1 MLNYLKPII
10 DLEKFIGRPAAEGL
24 RFNPLRLDRTEF
36 ERILPF
42 EIEHLPFYK
51 YGYLLKNGDNAG
63 THPLHAAGVYYI
75 QEPSAMAA
83 VTALDIKPYSRVL
96 DMCAAP
102 GSKSTAIAGEL
113 TDGFLVAN
121 EVNAKRAQALISNI
135 ERMGISRAMV
145 LNSNADD
152 IAKAFEGCF
161 DRVLVDSPCSGEGM
175 FRKHPKVL
183 ELWSVE
189 NVMACAERS
198 KKILNAAAKTV
209 CPGGRLVYSTCTFNT
224 EENEK
229 VIIDF
234 LNSHPDF
241 SLVDTGITGAD
252 YGLLGLAKAVRIY
265 PSDISEGH
273 FIAALVRRGTKSE
286 FKFKYF
292 KSNTKS
298 SGCKDIIK
306 HEFKFLGAENKQY
319 ILFDTGTYT
328 LAIPQNIPH
337 PQKLRVLRAG
347 VKLSEQSYK
356 TVLPCHHLFMS
367 NSTDNFSNEIDVDE
381 NLAVSFLKG
390 MPLKAPKGM
399 KGFAA
404 VKYKSFCIGFG
415 KATDGVL
422 KNHLPRGLFLS

>member
-1 MLNYLKPII
+1 M
-10 DLEKFIGRPAAEGL
+10 
-24 RFNPLRLDRTEF
+24 
-36 ERILPF
+36 
-42 EIEHLPFYK
+42 
-51 YGYLLKNGDNAG
+51 
-63 THPLHAAGVYYI
+63 
-75 QEPSAMAA
+75 
-83 VTALDIKPYSRVL
+83 
-96 DMCAAP
+96 
-102 GSKSTAIAGEL
+102 
-113 TDGFLVAN
+113 AN

-306 HEFKFLGAENKQY
+306 HEFKFLGAENQQY

-356 TVLPCHHLFMS
+356 TALPCHHLFMS
-367 NSTDNFSNEIDVDE
+367 NSPDNFSNEIDVDE
-381 NLAVSFLKG
+381 NLAVNFLKG
-390 MPLKAPKGM
+390 MPLKTPKGM